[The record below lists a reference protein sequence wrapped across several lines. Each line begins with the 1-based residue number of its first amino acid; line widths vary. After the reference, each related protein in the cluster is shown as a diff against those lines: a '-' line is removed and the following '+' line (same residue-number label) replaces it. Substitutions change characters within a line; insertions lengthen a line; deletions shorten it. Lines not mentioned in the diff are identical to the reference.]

1 MTNALNVS
9 CLAKVTDGFTQGH
22 IVQVVKGVLTERRV
36 RQQPHRPLVAHEFIP
51 ALSSLSPVYQE
62 EEETFKVSGRP
73 RGGSERR
80 HPRAPGAP
88 PRAPKSRNSK
98 AFDHGARDFQ
108 ILGKPW
114 SVTL

>member
-36 RQQPHRPLVAHEFIP
+36 RAQTHKPLVALEFIP
-51 ALSSLSPVYQE
+51 ALSSMSPVYQE

-73 RGGSERR
+73 HRR
-80 HPRAPGAP
+80 
-88 PRAPKSRNSK
+88 
-98 AFDHGARDFQ
+98 
-108 ILGKPW
+108 
-114 SVTL
+114 V